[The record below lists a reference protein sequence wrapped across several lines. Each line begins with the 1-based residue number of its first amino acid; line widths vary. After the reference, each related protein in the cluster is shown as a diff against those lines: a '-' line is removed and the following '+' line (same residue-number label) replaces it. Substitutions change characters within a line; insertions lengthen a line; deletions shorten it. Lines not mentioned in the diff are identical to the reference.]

1 MCSFCMTAMYTIYVL
16 RMHVTCVYVCIAC
29 PQDYDGDVEQQDNG
43 EEQGEQHDE
52 QPSKGEKSRG
62 LSVAAMLLQEC

>member
-1 MCSFCMTAMYTIYVL
+1 MDTGSLDTEDLC
-16 RMHVTCVYVCIAC
+16 
-29 PQDYDGDVEQQDNG
+29 DNDDGDDEQQDNG

-62 LSVAAMLLQEC
+62 LSVAAIFLQEC

>member
-1 MCSFCMTAMYTIYVL
+1 M
-16 RMHVTCVYVCIAC
+16 YVCIAC
-29 PQDYDGDVEQQDNG
+29 PQDYDDGDVEQQDNG

-62 LSVAAMLLQEC
+62 LSVAAILLQEC